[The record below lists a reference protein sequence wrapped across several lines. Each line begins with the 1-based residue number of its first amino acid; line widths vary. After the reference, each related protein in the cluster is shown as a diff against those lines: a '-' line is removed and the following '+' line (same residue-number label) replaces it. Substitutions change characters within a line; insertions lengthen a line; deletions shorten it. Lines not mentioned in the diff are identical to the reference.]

1 MYDVC
6 HTIGFPADAPVAG
19 SLSTY
24 SPFLSPRDRK
34 QSHRRHLAI
43 VRAIR
48 AGDPDAAERVMQNH
62 MELTVQLL
70 EETEH
75 QRKQAGA

>member
-6 HTIGFPADAPVAG
+6 HTIGFPADASVAG
-19 SLSTY
+19 LLSTH
-24 SPFLSPRDRK
+24 PHRE

-48 AGDPDAAERVMQNH
+48 AGDADAAERAMQNH
-62 MELTVQLL
+62 MEHTVQLL
-70 EETEH
+70 EEMEH
-75 QRKQAGA
+75 QRQQAGT